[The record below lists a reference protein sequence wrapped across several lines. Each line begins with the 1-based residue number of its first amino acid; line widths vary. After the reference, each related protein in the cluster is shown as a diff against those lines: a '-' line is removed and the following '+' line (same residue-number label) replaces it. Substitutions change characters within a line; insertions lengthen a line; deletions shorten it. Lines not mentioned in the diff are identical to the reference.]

1 MFTLPAYIKFFNNDE
16 VLGLWYTILSLLNWI
31 LNFDL
36 GIGNGLRNHLSDSL
50 SLDNKE
56 DVKRYL
62 SSAYF
67 SIGMIAVIAS
77 LLCPIIIKFI
87 NLNSLLNINEAIVS
101 SKSLYIATIIV
112 FIGVMLQFWLK
123 LINSVLYALQKTL
136 ARMKCEYARQI
147 RASPLAATSV
157 SSSPSEVLRYSN
169 A

>member
-1 MFTLPAYIKFFNNDE
+1 MMKKIIDRLKHLSDNDKIIYKNIIGAFLVKGGALFVSLFTLPAYIKFFNNDE

-101 SKSLYIATIIV
+101 SKSLY
-112 FIGVMLQFWLK
+112 
-123 LINSVLYALQKTL
+123 N
-136 ARMKCEYARQI
+136 
-147 RASPLAATSV
+147 
-157 SSSPSEVLRYSN
+157 
-169 A
+169 